1 MGDRLAPH
9 AFAVLRI
16 VAGLMFAVHGSQK
29 LLGWPPGGPPQLPPL
44 LRLGGT
50 IELAGGLLIAIGLFT
65 RVAAFLGSG
74 EMAVAYF
81 MAHASH
87 GFLPLQNKG
96 ELAVVYCFLWLFVAA
111 HGAGIWSIDSAIAA
125 RRAPGAGRSV
135 AGSA

>member
-1 MGDRLAPH
+1 MGDRWAPH
-9 AFAVLRI
+9 AFAILRI
-16 VAGLMFAVHGSQK
+16 VAGLMFAIHGSQK

-44 LRLGGT
+44 LRLGGV

-65 RVAAFLGSG
+65 RVAAFFGAG

-81 MAHASH
+81 MAHAPH

-111 HGAGIWSIDSAIAA
+111 HGAGLWSLDSVIAS
-125 RRAPGAGRSV
+125 RRATPSRGAV
-135 AGSA
+135 GSA